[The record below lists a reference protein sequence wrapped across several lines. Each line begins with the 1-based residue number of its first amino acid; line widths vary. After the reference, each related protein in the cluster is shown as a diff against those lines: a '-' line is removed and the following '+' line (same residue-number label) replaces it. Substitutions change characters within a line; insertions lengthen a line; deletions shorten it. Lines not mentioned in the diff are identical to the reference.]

1 MKLKLPK
8 IKLPKLPKKVA
19 KPKTT
24 PEPGVEATE
33 NVAETTA
40 PKLKGPKTSL
50 GKMIIYGLLA
60 LLVIFLTTFAVLIY
74 GFKNESAVVRGV
86 SKVVPYPA
94 TIING
99 RIVLMKD
106 YYNQLEVLKNYYSSF
121 KSVDFNSP
129 EGKTQLT
136 EIQAEVMNRLTE
148 DAIVSTE
155 AKKAKITLS
164 KDELNNSFD
173 ELVKSNGGTKA
184 FAEILSKFYGLTAD
198 EFKSMIYKPRMLREK
213 MAEKINSEE
222 TVTGAAKA
230 KADEVYAKVK
240 AGEDFATL
248 AKTYSQD
255 PGTAANGGDLGFFGK
270 GKMVPAF
277 EDAAFAL
284 AVGSYSE
291 PIRTVYGYHIIK
303 VTEKKGDE
311 IRASHIL
318 IKVRDFND
326 WLADKKTEYQSSKI
340 WGIFPKIIVTYKIS
354 K

>member
-8 IKLPKLPKKVA
+8 IKLPKKAA
-19 KPKTT
+19 KPKKT
-24 PEPGVEATE
+24 PEQETE
-33 NVAETTA
+33 GAENTAEITA
-40 PKLKGPKTSL
+40 PQTKGRKTSL

-60 LLVIFLTTFAVLIY
+60 LLLIFLTTFAVLIY
-74 GFKNESAVVRGV
+74 GFKNESTIVRGV
-86 SKVVPYPA
+86 SRVVPYPA
-94 TIING
+94 TIISG

-106 YYNQLEVLKNYYSSF
+106 YYDQLEVLKNYYSSF

-129 EGKTQLT
+129 EGKTQLA

-148 DAIVSTE
+148 DAIVSVE

-164 KDELNNSFD
+164 KDELDNSFN

-184 FAEILSKFYGLTAD
+184 FSEILSKFYGLTAD

-213 MAEKINSEE
+213 LAEKINSEE
-222 TVTGAAKA
+222 SVTGAAKA

-277 EDAAFAL
+277 EEAAFAL

-291 PIRTVYGYHIIK
+291 PMRTVYGYHIIK
-303 VTEKKGDE
+303 VTEKKGE
-311 IRASHIL
+311 EVRASHIL
-318 IKVRDFND
+318 IKVRDFNE
-326 WLADKKTEYQSSKI
+326 WLAEKKTEYQGSKI
-340 WGIFPKIIVTYKIS
+340 WGIFPKIMVAYKIS